1 MFTKFC
7 LYFTVSK
14 KTKEGTINLY
24 TFDNLTLYC
33 AFIIY
38 SSCYLFIWFEN
49 IQSRAGGA
57 MLVWRGGEEGLG
69 GGGGEV
75 VREAGTFH
83 KLGRCNPF

>member
-1 MFTKFC
+1 MECSQRNCKI
-7 LYFTVSK
+7 LFTVSK
-14 KTKEGTINLY
+14 KTKEGTIYLY
-24 TFDNLTLYC
+24 MFDNLTLYC

-69 GGGGEV
+69 GWGGSGKRSGDV
-75 VREAGTFH
+75 S
-83 KLGRCNPF
+83 